1 MTQKVLVTL
10 RKQSWEVAPGQTAR
24 QILAALDL
32 DPERFLLIRNGEIVW
47 DDVRLEAG
55 DHLKLAAIISGGD
68 HER

>member
-24 QILAALDL
+24 QILASLDL
-32 DPERFLLIRNGEIVW
+32 NPERFLLIRNGEIVQE
-47 DDVRLEAG
+47 DVRLQAG
-55 DHLKLAAIISGGD
+55 DHLKLAAFISGGD